1 MKHKIRVTAALALLC
16 MGMGTAAITVQ
27 AEDTIGQGIFIQD
40 MDVSGMTYAEADAL
54 IKQEVSQMRSD
65 LITLQVGE
73 DTVEVTASELGISWR
88 NPKVVRE
95 ALNIG
100 NSGNAIKRYKDAK
113 DLGKENKVLD
123 LHFTVNENTVRSI
136 IEERCMQYEKEARE
150 ASIASDGGGG
160 IILEPGV
167 TGQKI
172 NVEDSVKAITEYMA
186 DEWQGGE
193 GQVALAVELAEPKGN
208 MKDLETITD
217 CLGTYTTYY
226 GSTSGRNAN
235 VERGAEL
242 INGHIVWPGET
253 FSVCDHLVPF
263 NAENGYELG
272 GAYENGRVVQ
282 EYGGGICQVSTTLYN
297 ALLLAEL
304 EIVERSNHTM
314 TVSYVPASMDAAI
327 AEGYMDLVFR
337 NNRETPIFVSGYGY
351 GGELTFSVWGKETRP
366 ADRYVNY
373 RSEIL
378 SESTSGGVQLV
389 AVPEQ
394 PVGYFYQAQAGM
406 GGMSAELWKDV
417 TYNGE
422 TTSEHINSSTYQAA
436 ATVYE
441 VGTAGASDALLQ
453 AIYANDLA
461 AAQAAATGVPQMP
474 SAGQPSTET
483 PANPGIDTNVPVTPD
498 TQAPVTPD
506 TQAPDAS
513 GNGDGTIPTPDPNA
527 PVDPNASGGQWIDTP
542 DGEIYVEGSNSVTV
556 W

>member
-1 MKHKIRVTAALALLC
+1 MKSKIRVMAALTLLC
-16 MGMGTAAITVQ
+16 MGAAAVTVQ
-27 AEDTIGQGIFIQD
+27 AEETIGQGVFIHD
-40 MDVSGMTYAEADAL
+40 MDVSGMTYAEADTL
-54 IKQEVSQMRSD
+54 VKREVSQMRSD

-73 DTVEVTASELGISWR
+73 DTVEVTASELGLSWK
-88 NPKVVRE
+88 NPNVVKE
-95 ALNIG
+95 AVNIG
-100 NSGNAIKRYKDAK
+100 NSGNAIKRYKDNK

-123 LHFTVNENTVRSI
+123 LHFTVNENTVRSVI
-136 IEERCMQYEKEARE
+136 DERCVQYEKEAQE
-150 ASIASDGGGG
+150 ASITSDGGGG
-160 IILEPGV
+160 IIVEPGV

-172 NVEDSVKAITEYMA
+172 NVEDSVSAVTEYMA
-186 DEWQGGE
+186 DEWQGGA
-193 GQVALAVELAEPKGN
+193 GQVALAVELTEPKGD
-208 MKDLETITD
+208 MEDLETITD
-217 CLGTYTTYY
+217 QLGTYTTYY
-226 GSTSGRNAN
+226 GSTAGRNAN

-337 NNRETPIFVSGYGY
+337 NNQETPIFISGYGY
-351 GGELTFSVWGKETRP
+351 GGELTFSIWGKETRP

-378 SESTSGGVQLV
+378 SESASGGVQLV

-461 AAQAAATGVPQMP
+461 AAQAAAAGVPQTSP
-474 SAGQPSTET
+474 TTQPSTEAPT
-483 PANPGIDTNVPVTPD
+483 DSGVDTNVPTTPD
-498 TQAPVTPD
+498 TQVPSN
-506 TQAPDAS
+506 Q
-513 GNGDGTIPTPDPNA
+513 GNGDGTASTPDSDTGDGTI
-527 PVDPNASGGQWIDTP
+527 PVDPSAGGGQWVDTP
-542 DGEIYVEGSNSVTV
+542 DGEIYVEGSNGVTV